1 MDNSAILDLS
11 HIIKKHHQYAIRTDS
26 GKKTFKWVTVNLKVL
41 VDLGD
46 RGKRIETDMEKK
58 GNLKIITSGP

>member
-1 MDNSAILDLS
+1 MDNNAILDLS
-11 HIIKKHHQYAIRTDS
+11 HIIKKTPSIRTDS
-26 GKKTFKWVTVNLKVL
+26 DKKTFKWVTVNLKVL

-58 GNLKIITSGP
+58 INLKIIK